1 MRPVRAFF
9 FVHVMKTAGTTFVR
23 QLQQQFPA
31 ESIYPSRGIDWTSPN
46 DVEAYINIPRLLAL
60 SAERRSQ
67 VQIYTGH
74 FPFMV
79 CDLLDPELVTL
90 TVLRDPIDRTISVLK
105 QFKRREARFR
115 DSSLEAI
122 YDDRPIFRFF
132 VENHQ
137 TKVFSLAPEDNEV
150 AINCGLTIDDAR
162 YARARENLARVD
174 VIGFTEMYDDFV
186 DEVRSRFG
194 WWPAGVDREVRA
206 NVSTEDWDVEPAF
219 RERIA
224 ADNAYDVRLY
234 EYARARRR
242 SGGPDS

>member
-1 MRPVRAFF
+1 MRAFF
-9 FVHVMKTAGTTFVR
+9 FIHVMKTAGTTFVR

-31 ESIYPSRGIDWTSPN
+31 EAIYPTRGIDWTSPT
-46 DVEAYINIPRLLAL
+46 DVDAYINIPRLL
-60 SAERRSQ
+60 SISDDRRAQ

-79 CDLLDPELVTL
+79 CDLIDPEPVAL
-90 TVLRDPIDRTISVLK
+90 TVLREPVERTISVLK

-115 DSSLEAI
+115 DWSLESI
-122 YDDRPIFRFF
+122 YEDRPIFRFF

-150 AINCGLTIDDAR
+150 AINCGLTVDDAR
-162 YARARENLARVD
+162 FARARENLARVD
-174 VIGFTEMYDDFV
+174 VIGVTESYDAFV
-186 DEVRSRFG
+186 AEVRARYG
-194 WWPAGVDREVRA
+194 WWPGGVDGDVRA

-224 ADNAYDVRLY
+224 ADNAYDVELY
-234 EYARARRR
+234 EYAKALASKR
-242 SGGPDS
+242 SRS